1 MREMPRGGAP
11 GFAGSLPRTDLHA
24 AETESLLHLSRRFEI
39 GSRPECGPGERGEP
53 GYHPYPTYQ
62 TENTD
67 ERGEQERRCEVLG
80 AFDQQTGQSRSD
92 YTREITHGVLDSHP
106 AAGGTRA
113 GEDLRHGE
121 HTRRRHSRQNLIDED
136 GGERPG
142 WCP

>member
-1 MREMPRGGAP
+1 MPRGGAP

-80 AFDQQTGQSRSD
+80 AFDQQTGQTALPTGIHICAPFSAFGLVFAPEGR
-92 YTREITHGVLDSHP
+92 DSNF
-106 AAGGTRA
+106 
-113 GEDLRHGE
+113 E
-121 HTRRRHSRQNLIDED
+121 
-136 GGERPG
+136 
-142 WCP
+142 